1 MQNRGD
7 GMNIKP
13 EEITSIIKREI
24 QRYGAQIQTI
34 DSGTIIQ
41 IGDGIARVYGLDD
54 CMQGELLEFPNGVF
68 GMALNLEQDNVGCVL
83 LGAEEG
89 IKEGDIVKRTNKIP
103 ETVAVKELLSYK
115 EITLLPETYSPS
127 LRH

>member
-13 EEITSIIKREI
+13 EEITSIIKKEI

-41 IGDGIARVYGLDD
+41 IGDGIAYLVW
-54 CMQGELLEFPNGVF
+54 
-68 GMALNLEQDNVGCVL
+68 
-83 LGAEEG
+83 
-89 IKEGDIVKRTNKIP
+89 
-103 ETVAVKELLSYK
+103 
-115 EITLLPETYSPS
+115 
-127 LRH
+127 H